1 MGDRSRPPGLE
12 THRVRR
18 VFDEDVSLSFRLNR
32 NSPYSFKCQRCGVC
46 CNNKRIK
53 PDPEERSRL
62 AAFMG
67 ISTDRFGADCLE
79 SSTGELRLSSNGDCL
94 FLGPDGCRVHPARPL
109 VCRLFPLG
117 LIRDEYGREAF
128 GVMPLHPDC
137 LGMLGTDGTVD
148 DDLWA
153 QDADIPPPD

>member
-1 MGDRSRPPGLE
+1 M
-12 THRVRR
+12 RR
-18 VFDEDVSLSFRLNR
+18 VFDDDVSLSFRLDR

-62 AAFMG
+62 AVFLG
-67 ISTDRFGADCLE
+67 ISSDRFSADYLE
-79 SSTGELRLSSNGDCL
+79 LSTGELRLTSNGDCL

-117 LIRDEYGREAF
+117 LIRDENGQEKF

-137 LGMLGTDGTVD
+137 LGMLRTDGTVD
-148 DDLWA
+148 DDLRS
-153 QDADIPPPD
+153 QGADISGQD

>member
-1 MGDRSRPPGLE
+1 MK
-12 THRVRR
+12 R
-18 VFDEDVSLSFRLNR
+18 VFDDDVSLSFRLDR

-46 CNNKRIK
+46 CNNKRIE

-62 AAFMG
+62 AAFLG
-67 ISTDRFGADCLE
+67 ISSDRFGADYLE
-79 SSTGELRLSSNGDCL
+79 LSTGELRLTSNGDCL
-94 FLGPDGCRVHPARPL
+94 FLGPDGCRIHPARPL

-117 LIRDEYGREAF
+117 LIRDENGREKF

-148 DDLWA
+148 DDLRSQGA
-153 QDADIPPPD
+153 DFSGQD